1 MLSERRVCVR
11 TLCERRDVHASLC
24 LEARVP
30 PPSLS
35 CQAFWKGFLKT
46 PLTAFRPPPS
56 SDKSG
61 RRPQLHIR
69 RCSQKTLEGD
79 VAGTAAP
86 ASPSTLNTPL
96 HTLNCTAFAIASAA
110 DNMSRRHNGLS
121 GHNGRKRKV
130 PTTVTVTFSAT
141 WITFTLNTL
150 INNPPSAKPTVC
162 TMQHARLITER
173 RPPIKAPLRQCSHR
187 CLRLEPVVVVPTPA
201 QQCRRRERE
210 PQAQVEAVDNLAQVG
225 AVLVASQP
233 A

>member
-1 MLSERRVCVR
+1 MPRLGPA
-11 TLCERRDVHASLC
+11 H
-24 LEARVP
+24 
-30 PPSLS
+30 
-35 CQAFWKGFLKT
+35 
-46 PLTAFRPPPS
+46 
-56 SDKSG
+56 
-61 RRPQLHIR
+61 
-69 RCSQKTLEGD
+69 
-79 VAGTAAP
+79 

-121 GHNGRKRKV
+121 GHNGRQRKV